1 MIWSI
6 GSLLDKSLKRQG
18 IESQVKA
25 SQVIKTFHK
34 IVEKKFGKKVLEQ
47 LQAKSLKN
55 KTLVIAVLSSVV
67 ASEIRLHQE
76 EIIKEINNQYKKTLV
91 EKLRFLF

>member
-6 GSLLDKSLKRQG
+6 GSLLNKSLKRQG

-34 IVEKKFGKKVLEQ
+34 IIERKFGQKVLEQ

-55 KTLVIAVLSSVV
+55 KTLVVAILSSVV

-76 EIIKEINNQYKKTLV
+76 EIIEEINSQYKKTLV